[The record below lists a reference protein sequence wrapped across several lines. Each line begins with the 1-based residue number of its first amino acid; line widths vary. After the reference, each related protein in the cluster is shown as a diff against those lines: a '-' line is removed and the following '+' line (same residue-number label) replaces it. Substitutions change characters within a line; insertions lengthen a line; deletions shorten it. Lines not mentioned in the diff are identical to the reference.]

1 MSEPRMSAA
10 TWAGIGTALS
20 CGLIAAVGI
29 AINAPLFALTLDDTG
44 MTPTEE
50 RAIRSATTVPAIFNT
65 DRMVGEYFKTGYLPA
80 FGGVKD

>member
-1 MSEPRMSAA
+1 MSEPSMSAA

-44 MTPTEE
+44 MTPTEVGFLMTF
-50 RAIRSATTVPAIFNT
+50 AGLAGLLCTPVVPWL
-65 DRMVGEYFKTGYLPA
+65 MGA
-80 FGGVKD
+80 FP

>member
-1 MSEPRMSAA
+1 MVPEFYELGAD
-10 TWAGIGTALS
+10 
-20 CGLIAAVGI
+20 GLPTKWIA
-29 AINAPLFALTLDDTG
+29 
-44 MTPTEE
+44 